1 MKDSNT
7 NAANMNAI
15 LKELKVQGVAH
26 SSEAGEALE
35 SAGGF
40 DAETLC
46 AVTSIAAA
54 QLRDIG
60 DVLSAGRLERWY
72 LVTEQQAYYVS
83 ERSDSR
89 LVAAGEAVKNAE
101 ATSKALHR
109 AAR

>member
-1 MKDSNT
+1 ME
-7 NAANMNAI
+7 AI
-15 LKELKVQGVAH
+15 LKDLKVQGVAQ
-26 SSEAGEALE
+26 SSEAGETLD
-35 SAGGF
+35 SAGQF
-40 DAETLC
+40 DVETLC
-46 AVTSIAAA
+46 AVASVSAN

-72 LVTEQQAYYVS
+72 LVTERQAYYVS

-109 AAR
+109 AGR

>member
-1 MKDSNT
+1 MD
-7 NAANMNAI
+7 AI
-15 LKELKVQGVAH
+15 LKDLKVQVVAN
-26 SSEAGEALE
+26 SSDAGEALE
-35 SAGGF
+35 SAGNF

-46 AVTSIAAA
+46 AVASVAAG

-83 ERSDSR
+83 ERSGFR
-89 LVAAGEAVKNAE
+89 LLAAGEAVKNAE

-109 AAR
+109 AGR

>member
-1 MKDSNT
+1 MD
-7 NAANMNAI
+7 AL
-15 LKELKVQGVAH
+15 LKELRVQVVAH

-35 SAGGF
+35 SAGNF

-46 AVTSIAAA
+46 AVASVAAGP
-54 QLRDIG
+54 LRDIG

-72 LVTEQQAYYVS
+72 FVTEQQAYYVS
-83 ERSDSR
+83 ERHGSR

>member
-1 MKDSNT
+1 VKDSEMD
-7 NAANMNAI
+7 AL
-15 LKELKVQGVAH
+15 LKELKVQGVAL
-26 SSEAGEALE
+26 SSDAGETLE
-35 SAGGF
+35 SAGNF

-46 AVTSIAAA
+46 AVASVACG

-83 ERSDSR
+83 ERSGAR
-89 LVAAGEAVKNAE
+89 LVAAGETVKNAE